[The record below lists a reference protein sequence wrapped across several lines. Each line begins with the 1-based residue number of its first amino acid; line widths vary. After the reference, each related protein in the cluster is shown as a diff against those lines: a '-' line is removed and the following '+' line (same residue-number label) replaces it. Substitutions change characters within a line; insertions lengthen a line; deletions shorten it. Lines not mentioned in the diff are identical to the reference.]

1 MGVIVYC
8 SLPAGGNQACLT
20 SKEAVELLHPRKS
33 FIFRVKQLSGCW
45 LYVIG
50 TTLFTPTPH
59 VYTQTL
65 AYDVIHRTSLAKNK
79 EGNTE
84 RG

>member
-1 MGVIVYC
+1 MGR
-8 SLPAGGNQACLT
+8 
-20 SKEAVELLHPRKS
+20 LLSIAAYQQFYFLRKHLS
-33 FIFRVKQLSGCW
+33 SYTQEKALFSEWAKRLSGCW

-65 AYDVIHRTSLAKNK
+65 AYDVIHRTSQAKNK